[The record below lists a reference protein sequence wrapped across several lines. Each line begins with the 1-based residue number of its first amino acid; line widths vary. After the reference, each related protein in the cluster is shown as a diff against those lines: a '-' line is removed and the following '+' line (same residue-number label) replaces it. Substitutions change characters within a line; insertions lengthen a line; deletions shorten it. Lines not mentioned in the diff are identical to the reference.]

1 MPSWAKYVNT
11 KNSCLF
17 LLSLPSSVF
26 LLFAILLIFV
36 AFVVVF
42 NSLVA
47 KKNRVKNAFASV
59 DVQLKKRYDLVPN
72 LIATVNQYMQHE
84 QVTLAKLTE
93 LRGLAQSGR
102 LGTRGRVELENQF
115 SQAMESI
122 MVSVENY
129 PDLKASQN
137 FLALQ
142 GSLNE
147 IEEQLSA
154 ARRTFNAVTTDYND
168 AVEMFPSNLLAGLIG
183 YRLRPLFE
191 MPAIE
196 RENPNAAKLFAG

>member
-1 MPSWAKYVNT
+1 MPPWAKYVN
-11 KNSCLF
+11 KKSCLS
-17 LLSLPSSVF
+17 LLSLPASVF
-26 LLFAILLIFV
+26 FLIAILLIFV
-36 AFVVVF
+36 SFVVEF

-84 QVTLAKLTE
+84 QGTLAKLTE
-93 LRGLAQSGR
+93 LRGMAQSGR

-122 MVSVENY
+122 MFAVENY

-168 AVEMFPSNLLAGLIG
+168 SIEMFPSNLLAGLIG

-196 RENPNAAKLFAG
+196 RENPNAAKLFAD

>member
-1 MPSWAKYVNT
+1 MVST
-11 KNSCLF
+11 IGF
-17 LLSLPSSVF
+17 IGF
-26 LLFAILLIFV
+26 IFV
-36 AFVVVF
+36 VLFVLLVLILMF

-84 QVTLAKLTE
+84 QGTLAKLTE
-93 LRGLAQSGR
+93 LRGIAQSGR

-168 AVEMFPSNLLAGLIG
+168 AIEMFPSNLLAGLIG

>member
-1 MPSWAKYVNT
+1 MSLPSAV
-11 KNSCLF
+11 LF
-17 LLSLPSSVF
+17 LL
-26 LLFAILLIFV
+26 AILLIFV
-36 AFVVVF
+36 VVVVMF

-72 LIATVNQYMQHE
+72 LIATVNKYMQHE
-84 QVTLAKLTE
+84 QATLTKLTE

-102 LGTRGRVELENQF
+102 MGTRGRVELENKF

-122 MVSVENY
+122 MVAVENY

-137 FLALQ
+137 FLSLQ
-142 GSLNE
+142 GSFNE

-168 AVEMFPSNLLAGLIG
+168 AVEMFPTNVLAGLIG

-191 MPAIE
+191 IPAIE
-196 RENPNAAKLFAG
+196 RENPNAANLFAG

>member
-1 MPSWAKYVNT
+1 MVST
-11 KNSCLF
+11 IGF
-17 LLSLPSSVF
+17 IGF
-26 LLFAILLIFV
+26 IFV
-36 AFVVVF
+36 VLFVLLVLILMF

-84 QVTLAKLTE
+84 QGTLAKLTE
-93 LRGLAQSGR
+93 LRGMAQSGR

-129 PDLKASQN
+129 PDLKSSQN

-168 AVEMFPSNLLAGLIG
+168 AIEMFPSNLLAGLIG

>member
-1 MPSWAKYVNT
+1 MSF
-11 KNSCLF
+11 F
-17 LLSLPSSVF
+17 LSSLSPVF
-26 LLFAILLIFV
+26 LLLAILLIFV
-36 AFVVVF
+36 VVVVMF

-84 QVTLAKLTE
+84 QATLTKLTE

-102 LGTRGRVELENQF
+102 MGTRGRVELENQF

-122 MVSVENY
+122 MVAVENY

-137 FLALQ
+137 FLSLQ
-142 GSLNE
+142 GSFNE

-168 AVEMFPSNLLAGLIG
+168 AVEMFPTNVLAGLIG
-183 YRLRPLFE
+183 YRLRPLFAI
-191 MPAIE
+191 PAIE
-196 RENPNAAKLFAG
+196 RENPNAANLFAS

>member
-1 MPSWAKYVNT
+1 M
-11 KNSCLF
+11 
-17 LLSLPSSVF
+17 SLPSSVF
-26 LLFAILLIFV
+26 FLIAILLIFV
-36 AFVVVF
+36 SFVVVF

-84 QVTLAKLTE
+84 QGTLAKLTE
-93 LRGLAQSGR
+93 LRGMAQSGR

-168 AVEMFPSNLLAGLIG
+168 AIEMFPSNLLAGLIG

-196 RENPNAAKLFAG
+196 RENPNAAKLFAD